1 MRCRARMTTRLRRCT
16 ASIRRGRTWRGRSDR
31 WSEFTRSKGEG
42 TMSIEIEVGLENATK
57 APKVTEELSL
67 EAPAPKGFAN
77 PNVRRALLLGG
88 TVLLAA
94 VVGLLSYYHNRES
107 TDDAQVDGH
116 ITPMASKVYGRVA
129 QVLVEDNQPVKAG
142 QVLVKIDP
150 RDYQAALDQAKA
162 SLMLAESEAR
172 SAGVDVPR
180 TRENVA
186 SGNSSADAQLLGAQ
200 ADLAKAQSTYEQ
212 AQTADLAW
220 AQDNVDKSRANAE
233 LAKADLARYLPLM
246 EKGEISK
253 QQYDAA
259 KANADAN
266 ASALKADQEKLAQA
280 HRNVDVTKAQLDAAK
295 ARVEQARAGVASALA
310 DVKQVGMK
318 TADAQAKLAKVEQA
332 RALLEAAQLNLSYT
346 EITAPIDGVAT
357 HKQVET
363 GQIVQAGQGLLVVVP
378 LQDVWVTAN
387 FKETQLRNMRAGQK
401 AEVKVDTYGKT
412 FSGRVDSIAGATGS
426 VLSLLPPENATGNY
440 VKVVQRIPVKIVLD
454 PIPSEKAVLRPGM
467 NVDATVITN

>member
-1 MRCRARMTTRLRRCT
+1 M
-16 ASIRRGRTWRGRSDR
+16 
-31 WSEFTRSKGEG
+31 
-42 TMSIEIEVGLENATK
+42 MSIEIEVGLENATK
-57 APKVTEELSL
+57 VPPVTEELSL
-67 EAPAPKGFAN
+67 EEPPKGLAN
-77 PNVRRALLLGG
+77 PKVRRLLVAGG
-88 TVLLAA
+88 A
-94 VVGLLSYYHNRES
+94 VVLAGIIALFAYYFNRES

-129 QVLVEDNQPVKAG
+129 QVLVDDNQAVKAG

-162 SLMLAESEAR
+162 SLALAESEAR

-186 SGNSSADAQLLGAQ
+186 SGNSSADAGLLGAE
-200 ADLAKAQSTYEQ
+200 ADLARAQATYEQ

-220 AQDNVDKSRANAE
+220 AQANIEKSRANAE
-233 LAKADLARYLPLM
+233 LAKADLARYKPLM

-259 KANADAN
+259 QANADAT
-266 ASALKADQEKLAQA
+266 ASALKADQEKLEQA
-280 HRNVDVTKAQLDAAK
+280 RRNVEVSKAQRDSARAK
-295 ARVEQARAGVASALA
+295 VEQAQAGVVAAQA
-310 DVKQVGMK
+310 DLKQVSMK

-332 RALLEAAQLNLSYT
+332 RAALDAAQLSLSYT
-346 EITAPIDGVAT
+346 EITAPVDGVAT
-357 HKQVET
+357 HKQVEA

-387 FKETQLRNMRAGQK
+387 FKETQLKKMRPGQK

-412 FSGRVDSIAGATGS
+412 FSGHVDSIAGATGS

-454 PIPSEKAVLRPGM
+454 PIPSDKAVLRPGM
-467 NVDATVITN
+467 NVDATVVTK